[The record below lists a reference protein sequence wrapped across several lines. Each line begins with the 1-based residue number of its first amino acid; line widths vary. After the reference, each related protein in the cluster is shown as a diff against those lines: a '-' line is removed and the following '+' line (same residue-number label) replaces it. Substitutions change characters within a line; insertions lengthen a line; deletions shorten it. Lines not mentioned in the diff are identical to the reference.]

1 MLLERNNQLLKSLD
15 FWLGIPL
22 LYCLSLLR
30 KKAVNKPQEIKC
42 IGIFAFA
49 AIGDSILSSCLLPS
63 LRTQYPQA
71 KIIVFASSANAAIYP
86 ILSEYDELVV
96 LPVTK
101 PLTALHLLNKYSL
114 DVLIDT
120 SQWPKLSAL
129 YSLFIKA
136 RLKIGFKTQGQFRH
150 FGYDEVVEHSNS
162 IHELENFRRLLKP
175 LQIPSQENPS
185 LDIKKIASQNL
196 DSIDLERYQPYIV
209 FHPWASGTRSDLRQW
224 PTDSWVE
231 LATSL
236 VEDGWSI
243 LISGSLQNH
252 ADAVKIANAIGA
264 ENKVGV
270 LAGKLSLSEVAKVL
284 LGASA
289 VISVNTGIAHL
300 ADHLK
305 IPTIALN
312 GPTNSARW
320 GVMNTVSKNIDVPKE
335 HGGSFLNLGF
345 EYPSNPQYSMS
356 QITVQAVQ
364 AALNQLTTK

>member
-1 MLLERNNQLLKSLD
+1 M
-15 FWLGIPL
+15 
-22 LYCLSLLR
+22 
-30 KKAVNKPQEIKC
+30 
-42 IGIFAFA
+42 
-49 AIGDSILSSCLLPS
+49 
-63 LRTQYPQA
+63 
-71 KIIVFASSANAAIYP
+71 IVFASSANAAIYP

-101 PLTALHLLNKYSL
+101 PLNAFSLLRKYSL

-136 RLKIGFKTQGQFRH
+136 RFKIGFKTRGQFRH
-150 FGYDEVVEHSNS
+150 FGYDEVVEHSNA
-162 IHELENFRRLLKP
+162 IHELENFRCLLKP
-175 LQIPSQENPS
+175 LQIPCQGNPS
-185 LDIKKIASQNL
+185 FNLEKIASQNL
-196 DSIDLERYQPYIV
+196 GSIDLEQHQPYIV

-224 PTDSWVE
+224 PIDLWVK
-231 LATSL
+231 LAISL

-243 LISGSLQNH
+243 LISGSPQNH
-252 ADAVKIANAIGA
+252 ADAVELANAIGA
-264 ENKVGV
+264 ENKVDV
-270 LAGKLSLSEVAKVL
+270 LAGKLTLPEVAKAL

-305 IPTIALN
+305 VPTIALN

-320 GVMNTVSKNIDVPKE
+320 GVTNSVSKNIDVPKE
-335 HGGSFLNLGF
+335 HGGGFLNLGF
-345 EYPSNPQYSMS
+345 EYPSNPQYSMN

-364 AALNQLTTK
+364 AALKQLTTK